1 MLFERPFKA
10 LFHSL
15 NIKKIYIDS
24 KLKHILLLF
33 FMSFSR
39 VVVTPQKYP
48 IIFIIIFFIY
58 SRYELSQ
65 TWVFLEKIDKLTNCE
80 M

>member
-15 NIKKIYIDS
+15 NIKNRYLDS

-33 FMSFSR
+33 FHEGGIDGISGYGS
-39 VVVTPQKYP
+39 
-48 IIFIIIFFIY
+48 
-58 SRYELSQ
+58 S
-65 TWVFLEKIDKLTNCE
+65 KIS
-80 M
+80 